1 MSNVVHLIE
10 QFGLDRCGFLTITF
24 DPREGILTFKEAQ
37 RRLNNFLR
45 RVLGPLF
52 PIRIKVLEFQKNGNP
67 HYHLLVVCE
76 GDIRE
81 GFDFDFYDDMVHW
94 SKHLRNFGVER
105 PKGSL
110 GRNPLLVSLHDR
122 LNGTRGNY
130 GIGRMELVPIRTCA
144 QAVGY
149 YIGGYMA
156 KGVPERTT
164 EHKGARFVSYS
175 QGFDRLYKGAFSW
188 VDQGREWRR
197 KLEFWAAKHGCDC
210 IEAVTALFGPSWGY
224 THREAIMATEVPP
237 EVVLGQDTPISIT
250 VCDIPFGEAA
260 VAVAS
265 EAPIESGSTGP
276 DVLSPPSVPPRSYVL
291 RSRSGQD
298 TGSFMRVMGHQACR
312 LLEDDLWREVKPRR
326 RGRVGFDCQLEE

>member
-1 MSNVVHLIE
+1 MCNVVHLIE
-10 QFGLDRCGFLTITF
+10 QFGLPRCGFLTITF
-24 DPREGILTFKEAQ
+24 DPKGGILTFKEAQ

-52 PIRIKVLEFQKNGNP
+52 PIRIKVLEFQRNGNP

-81 GFDFDFYDDMVHW
+81 GFDFDFYDHMVHW
-94 SKHLRNFGVER
+94 SKTLRYLGVER
-105 PKGSL
+105 PRGSL
-110 GRNPLLVSLHDR
+110 GRNPLLISLHDR
-122 LNGTRGNY
+122 LNETRGNY
-130 GIGRMELVPIRTCA
+130 GIGRMELVPIKTCA

-156 KGVPERTT
+156 KGVPERTP

-197 KLEFWAAKHGCDC
+197 KLEIWATKHGCDC

-224 THREAIMATEVPP
+224 LHKKAILATVVP
-237 EVVLGQDTPISIT
+237 ES
-250 VCDIPFGEAA
+250 GEAA
-260 VAVAS
+260 VAVVAV
-265 EAPIESGSTGP
+265 APIESESTGV
-276 DVLSPPSVPPRSYVL
+276 DVLTPPLPPSSSRVYVMRSTPPQ
-291 RSRSGQD
+291 GA
-298 TGSFMRVMGHQACR
+298 GEFMRIMADQAR
-312 LLEDDLWREVKPRR
+312 LAIEDSLRREANGQ
-326 RGRVGFDCQLEE
+326 GRIGFGCQVDS